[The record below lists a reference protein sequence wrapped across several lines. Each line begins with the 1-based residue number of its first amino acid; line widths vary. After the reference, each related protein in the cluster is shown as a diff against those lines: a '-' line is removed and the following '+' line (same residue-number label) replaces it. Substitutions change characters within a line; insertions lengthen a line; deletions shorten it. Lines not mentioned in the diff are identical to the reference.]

1 MVTDLRSVAQVASE
15 LGVTP
20 ERVRQL
26 IQTGALPAVR
36 VGDRW
41 VIDDGMPVRRQEGRP
56 WSEAAAWGLLWMAAG
71 RPAPW
76 LSVKQRQ
83 RVRMRMVEGVPAHVD
98 RLSAR
103 AKQLWFR
110 AHPSALPRLVS
121 DCRLVDSGLSVAG
134 VVGADLVVADRVE
147 GYVRSSDLISL
158 IAEYGLEPV
167 APGQGNL
174 VLRSVSEVWP
184 FVDGEGVAPALVV
197 ALDLMD
203 SPDAR
208 TSRAGRGL
216 LKRALRKEAE

>member
-1 MVTDLRSVAQVASE
+1 MRSVAEVASE
-15 LGVTP
+15 LGVSS

-26 IQTGALPAVR
+26 IASGVLPAVR

-41 VIDDGMPVRRQEGRP
+41 VIGDGMPVRRREGRP
-56 WSEAAAWGLLWMAAG
+56 WSGAAAWGLLWLAVG

-83 RVRMRMVEGVPAHVD
+83 RVRLRLVDGVLAHVD

-103 AKQLWFR
+103 AKPLCFR

-121 DCRLVDSGLSVAG
+121 DSRLVGSGLSAAS

-147 GYVRSSDLISL
+147 GYVRSSDLRAL
-158 IAEYGLEPV
+158 IAEFGLEPV

-184 FVDGEGVAPALVV
+184 FVEGERVAPLLVV

-203 SPDAR
+203 SSDAR
-208 TSRAGRGL
+208 TSSAGRGL
-216 LKRALRKEAE
+216 LKRALRKGAG

>member
-1 MVTDLRSVAQVASE
+1 MVMSMRSVAEVASE
-15 LGVTP
+15 LGVSS

-26 IQTGALPAVR
+26 IASGALPAVR

-41 VIDDGMPVRRQEGRP
+41 VIDDGMPLRRREGRP
-56 WSEAAAWGLLWMAAG
+56 WSEAAAWGLLWVAVG

-83 RVRMRMVEGVPAHVD
+83 RVRLRLVEGVLAHAD
-98 RLSAR
+98 RLFAR
-103 AKQLWFR
+103 AKPLWFR

-121 DCRLVDSGLSVAG
+121 DSRLVGSGLSAAS

-147 GYVRSSDLISL
+147 GYVRSSDVRALIV
-158 IAEYGLEPV
+158 EFGLEPV
-167 APGQGNL
+167 ASGRGNL

-184 FVDGEGVAPALVV
+184 FVDGERVAPVVVV

-203 SPDAR
+203 SSDAR

-216 LKRALRKEAE
+216 LKRALRKEAG